1 MCHRPRNLIQQP
13 ASPPAPPSHE
23 DPPALSL
30 RLVWILALV
39 AVVVLSVA
47 AGCGGDDDASSTPTP
62 GSSRATPDSLD
73 GAPTQLE
80 LPISVAVSLPLFED
94 FVREVGLE
102 NVEVFSL
109 VPAGADPHTYRL
121 TEADIA
127 RLAGVDF
134 FFVNGA
140 GLDTAIAEA
149 IEENRD
155 EEAYVIPFAPNIRS
169 PQGNGL
175 YAEEA
180 GDNAHLWLDPDLADV
195 YPETIAD
202 TFVIYDGINESF
214 YNGNWQ
220 IMQDEFM
227 DFLAE
232 ALGRIAA
239 IPEANRKLFTYH
251 DSVPHLAR
259 ALGLSVAGFAIP
271 NPGVELSAEQLST
284 SAVAVAESGVPAIF
298 AEHGYDATAIEQ
310 IAGEAGVQVCTL
322 YTDIMPEGVSTYLET
337 MRANVDELVR
347 CLAGS

>member
-1 MCHRPRNLIQQP
+1 M
-13 ASPPAPPSHE
+13 
-23 DPPALSL
+23 AL
-30 RLVWILALV
+30 LV
-39 AVVVLSVA
+39 AA
-47 AGCGGDDDASSTPTP
+47 TACGGDDDGGDSTPTP
-62 GSSRATPDSLD
+62 DGSATATPENLD
-73 GAPTQLE
+73 HEPTELE
-80 LPISVAVSLPLFED
+80 LPITVAVTLPLFED

-109 VPAGADPHTYRL
+109 VPPGADPHTYRL

-127 RLAGVDF
+127 RIAGVDF

-149 IEENRD
+149 IEANRD
-155 EEAYVIPFAPNIRS
+155 EGAYVIPFAPNIRS

-202 TFVIYDGINESF
+202 TFVIYDGVNEAF

-220 IMQDEFM
+220 LMQNEFM

-232 ALGRIAA
+232 SVGRIAS
-239 IPEANRKLFTYH
+239 IPEANRKLFTSH

-259 ALGLSVAGFAIP
+259 ALGLIG
-271 NPGVELSAEQLST
+271 
-284 SAVAVAESGVPAIF
+284 SGI
-298 AEHGYDATAIEQ
+298 
-310 IAGEAGVQVCTL
+310 
-322 YTDIMPEGVSTYLET
+322 
-337 MRANVDELVR
+337 R
-347 CLAGS
+347 